1 MTQLGQASAG
11 LRRARAIGATLVPSS
26 PGGSGSARD
35 GYRQLSR
42 LVATSDAVCVVLAV
56 LVSYFVRYSS
66 DSLRASYLL
75 TSVAAPFVWLA
86 VFKSLGLYRL
96 MHLQAWDEF
105 RRIITGCTAG
115 TGAIAVAAFW
125 TKSNM
130 SRQWVAAAWA
140 IALVLTL
147 ATRYGWR
154 RYAAAG
160 RRRGRLSLRTL
171 VVGDGEESVRLA
183 GLLERTARYTPVGSA
198 PSAAMLRTAIQSTR
212 AECLFVA
219 SSDVTIEQVS
229 EITRIGRASGVEMR
243 FSTNTMTALSPP
255 MVTRPTAGVMTLCL
269 SPVRL
274 NRPEAVVKRCF
285 DILVAGVALVIA
297 APVMLVAGA
306 AIRLTSPGPVLFR
319 QSRVT
324 KHGRVFSVMKFRTM
338 RVDAD
343 RYLQDH
349 GIDGSAAFFKLG
361 EEDPRITRVGRLLR
375 LASIDE
381 LPQLVN
387 VLRGEMSLVGPRPL
401 PVEQVNANLEL
412 LASRHEVTAGL
423 SGWWQVHGR
432 SDISAEQAIK
442 LDMFYIENWSLS
454 LDIFIL
460 LKTVCVVL
468 SRRGAQ

>member
-1 MTQLGQASAG
+1 M
-11 LRRARAIGATLVPSS
+11 
-26 PGGSGSARD
+26 
-35 GYRQLSR
+35 
-42 LVATSDAVCVVLAV
+42 
-56 LVSYFVRYSS
+56 
-66 DSLRASYLL
+66 
-75 TSVAAPFVWLA
+75 
-86 VFKSLGLYRL
+86 
-96 MHLQAWDEF
+96 
-105 RRIITGCTAG
+105 
-115 TGAIAVAAFW
+115 
-125 TKSNM
+125 
-130 SRQWVAAAWA
+130 
-140 IALVLTL
+140 
-147 ATRYGWR
+147 
-154 RYAAAG
+154 
-160 RRRGRLSLRTL
+160 
-171 VVGDGEESVRLA
+171 
-183 GLLERTARYTPVGSA
+183 
-198 PSAAMLRTAIQSTR
+198 
-212 AECLFVA
+212 
-219 SSDVTIEQVS
+219 
-229 EITRIGRASGVEMR
+229 
-243 FSTNTMTALSPP
+243 
-255 MVTRPTAGVMTLCL
+255 
-269 SPVRL
+269 
-274 NRPEAVVKRCF
+274 
-285 DILVAGVALVIA
+285 
-297 APVMLVAGA
+297 
-306 AIRLTSPGPVLFR
+306 LFR